1 MSISNSLEEIS
12 LCIACPKCRH
22 KSPKDW
28 IVNRIETK
36 RKPKVRK
43 SRAYFRCTVC
53 NYLTEIFDKK
63 LVKFI
68 DRALA
73 ANNDLDD
80 DYDNYKLNR

>member
-1 MSISNSLEEIS
+1 MSILNSLEEIS

-36 RKPKVRK
+36 GKPKVRK

-68 DRALA
+68 DRVLA

>member
-1 MSISNSLEEIS
+1 MSISHNLEEIS
-12 LCIACPKCRH
+12 LCIACPKCRY

-28 IVNRIETK
+28 AVVHVETK
-36 RKPKVRK
+36 IKPKIRK
-43 SRAYFRCTVC
+43 SKVYFRCSIC

-68 DRALA
+68 DKELA
-73 ANNDLDD
+73 TNNDLND

>member
-36 RKPKVRK
+36 GRPKVRK
-43 SRAYFRCTVC
+43 SKIYFRCTVC
-53 NYLTEIFDKK
+53 NYLTQIFDKK
-63 LVKFI
+63 LIKFI
-68 DRALA
+68 DRELMTNYNPGGDYY
-73 ANNDLDD
+73 NNRI
-80 DYDNYKLNR
+80 NR